1 MPKTPD
7 EVRALARRHTRTA
20 IKVLAGI
27 MRNEDATPAARRA
40 AAATLLDR
48 GWGKAPPAIAGGEGG
63 PEEPIYRIERVIVH
77 PENSGRRDIR

>member
-1 MPKTPD
+1 MPKTTS

-48 GWGKAPPAIAGGEGG
+48 GWGKATQRMEGGEGG
-63 PEEPIYRIERVIVH
+63 PDVPTYRIERVIIH
-77 PENSGRRDIR
+77 PKNSGH

>member
-1 MPKTPD
+1 MPKTTS

-20 IKVLAGI
+20 IEVLVGI

-48 GWGKAPPAIAGGEGG
+48 GWGKAPPPVAGGEGG

-77 PENSGRRDIR
+77 PRIPTAEIPK

>member
-27 MRNEDATPAARRA
+27 MRSEDAPAAARRSA
-40 AAATLLDR
+40 AAALRDR
-48 GWGKAPPAIAGGEGG
+48 GWGKATPPIEGGEGG

-77 PENSGRRDIR
+77 PENSDR

>member
-1 MPKTPD
+1 
-7 EVRALARRHTRTA
+7 
-20 IKVLAGI
+20 

-48 GWGKAPPAIAGGEGG
+48 GWGKAPPPIAGGEGG

-77 PENSGRRDIR
+77 PRIPTAEIPK